1 MTPGKLCYVA
11 GLEGAT
17 FTHEV
22 TLRNIKDNA
31 VLLAFL
37 GETSCY
43 LVEKPYFKIIESA
56 NKELASETTSGY

>member
-43 LVEKPYFKIIESA
+43 LVEKFYFIESA
-56 NKELASETTSGY
+56 NRELAAETTSGY